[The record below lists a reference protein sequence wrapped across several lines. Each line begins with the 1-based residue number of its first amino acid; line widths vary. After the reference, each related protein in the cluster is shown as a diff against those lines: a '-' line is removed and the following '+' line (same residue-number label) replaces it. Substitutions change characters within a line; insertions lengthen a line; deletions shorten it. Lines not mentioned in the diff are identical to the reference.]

1 MTNIKILNH
10 GDYYDPS
17 IGEKFAS
24 LSDLVS
30 YFYKNPNELKEKNG
44 DWIHLKFPLNFDE
57 PTEVCLKNL
66 TAFKHQSQISVRS
79 FVERLVDNSHT
90 ST

>member
-30 YFYKNPNELKEKNG
+30 FQAGLEIPTLPIRAELFEAHLFRGWRRGQRVDWG
-44 DWIHLKFPLNFDE
+44 DSSN
-57 PTEVCLKNL
+57 
-66 TAFKHQSQISVRS
+66 AS
-79 FVERLVDNSHT
+79 
-90 ST
+90 